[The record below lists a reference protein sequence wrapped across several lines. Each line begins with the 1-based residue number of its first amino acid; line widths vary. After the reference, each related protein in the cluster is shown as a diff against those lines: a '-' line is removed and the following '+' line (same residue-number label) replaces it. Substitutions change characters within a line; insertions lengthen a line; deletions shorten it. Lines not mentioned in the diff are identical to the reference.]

1 MFGSM
6 KEKVA
11 KNLIG
16 KWLKNIQLEEGEINS
31 ALVMYQEGKGNNEA
45 IYLLVV
51 GLAVK
56 DGVLC
61 VNRVIQHVNID
72 EAI

>member
-1 MFGSM
+1 MFDSM

-16 KWLKNIQLEEGEINS
+16 KWLKSVELQEGEINS
-31 ALVMYQEGKGNNEA
+31 GLLMYREGEGKKEA

-61 VNRVIQHVNID
+61 VNRVIQHVNIND
-72 EAI
+72 EI

>member
-1 MFGSM
+1 M

-31 ALVMYQEGKGNNEA
+31 ALVMYQENKGNNEA